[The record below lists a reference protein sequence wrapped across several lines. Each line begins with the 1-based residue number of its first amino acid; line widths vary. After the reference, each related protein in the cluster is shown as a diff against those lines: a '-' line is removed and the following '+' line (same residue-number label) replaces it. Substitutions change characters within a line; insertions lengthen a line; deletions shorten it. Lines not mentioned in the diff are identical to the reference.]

1 MKRVISI
8 ACAAILLASVFCL
21 AGCGGGSI
29 DGSYTLVEFTV
40 DGEDN
45 MSELRGATITLDVKG
60 NTAIISGMKELNGD
74 DDQELAVNTEKKTL
88 TDATGS
94 SASYRTE
101 GNRLIVEPSG
111 IRLVFEKRGS

>member
-8 ACAAILLASVFCL
+8 ACAAILLASVLCL
-21 AGCGGGSI
+21 AGCGGENI

-45 MSELRGATITLDVKG
+45 MSELGGATISLDVKG
-60 NTAIISGMKELNGD
+60 DTAVMSGIKELTGED
-74 DDQELAVNTEKKTL
+74 EQKLTVDTEKKTM

-94 SASYRTE
+94 SAPYRTE

-111 IRLVFEKRGS
+111 IKMVFEK